1 MKPDSVKKAF
11 IARALASRDE
21 AKLSGEYFT
30 SAEVLVE
37 LNRMLTEAETKH
49 GRNKIPRPIA

>member
-1 MKPDSVKKAF
+1 MKSDSVKKVF

-30 SAEVLVE
+30 SAEVLDE
-37 LNRMLTEAETKH
+37 LNRMLTEAEAKH
-49 GRNKIPRPIA
+49 G